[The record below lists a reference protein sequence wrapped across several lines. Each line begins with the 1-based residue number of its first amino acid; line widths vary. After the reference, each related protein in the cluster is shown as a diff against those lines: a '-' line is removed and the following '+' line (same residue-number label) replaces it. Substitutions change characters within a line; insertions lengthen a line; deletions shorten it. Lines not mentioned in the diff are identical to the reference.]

1 MSEVLSM
8 SVLSSEPTT
17 IVADFQQF
25 LMYLK
30 VHPVKLTKAKGNLAK
45 KDLRALYE
53 VLPNLGLEVSES
65 SNQDYY
71 PVMKLFIELG
81 QKLELIRK
89 VASGAST
96 VLVIDEEQLALFE
109 KLTMTERYV
118 SLLQCFW
125 LHADW
130 EVLAGGLY
138 ASTPT
143 NVYFL
148 FESLSGLPV
157 NKKINIANDRD
168 LKYALHDYGHFLLY
182 FQYFGFWEVELEPD
196 LEKKTRV
203 IAKSIQIQ
211 PLLKS
216 LMSILA
222 ESFEQRADSNNF
234 GMLDFLFGGFE
245 GEDDEDFED
254 EDEAISTEDFVAA
267 LKPLFEN
274 GQLEQVLT
282 AKEKA
287 MKRGEYIFKVAI
299 SESCWRTIAMHD
311 SNTLHDLHEW
321 IQRAFDFDDDH
332 LYAFYMDSKPF
343 SRNCYNS
350 PMDATG
356 PFAHK
361 VTLAEL
367 YLEEGQQ
374 FLYLFDFGD
383 EWHFR
388 VVVEKIN
395 EGVEALLPGIRKEKG
410 KAPKQ
415 YQDLDW

>member
-1 MSEVLSM
+1 MSEVLIM
-8 SVLSSEPTT
+8 SVLHSEPTT
-17 IVADFQQF
+17 IVADFQHF

-30 VHPVKLTKAKGNLAK
+30 EHPVKLTKAKGNLAK
-45 KDLRALYE
+45 KDLREMYDL
-53 VLPNLGLEVSES
+53 LPNLGLEVSEN

-71 PVMKLFIELG
+71 PVLKLFMELG

-109 KLTMTERYV
+109 KLTMAERYV

-138 ASTPT
+138 ASTPS
-143 NVYFL
+143 NVDFL
-148 FESLSGLPV
+148 FESFNELPV
-157 NKKINIANDRD
+157 NEKINIENDRD
-168 LKYALHDYGHFLLY
+168 LKYSLQDFGHFLLY
-182 FQYFGFWEVELEPD
+182 FQYFGFWEVELDLD
-196 LEKKTRV
+196 LEPKTRV
-203 IAKSIQIQ
+203 SAKSIQIQ

-216 LMSILA
+216 LMPILS
-222 ESFEQRADSNNF
+222 ESFERRVDANGL
-234 GMLDFLFGGFE
+234 GMFDLLFDTFE
-245 GEDDEDFED
+245 DEDFED
-254 EDEAISTEDFVAA
+254 EEGPISTEDFVAA
-267 LKPLFEN
+267 LKPLFEK
-274 GQLEQVLT
+274 GQLEQVLK
-282 AKEKA
+282 AKEKV

-299 SESCWRTIAMHD
+299 SASCWRTIAVHD
-311 SNTLHDLHEW
+311 SDTLHDLHDW

-350 PMDATG
+350 PMDAQG

-361 VTLAEL
+361 VTIAEL

-383 EWHFR
+383 EWHFQ

-395 EGVEALLPGIRKEKG
+395 EGVEALIPGIRKEKG

-415 YQDLDW
+415 YEDLDW